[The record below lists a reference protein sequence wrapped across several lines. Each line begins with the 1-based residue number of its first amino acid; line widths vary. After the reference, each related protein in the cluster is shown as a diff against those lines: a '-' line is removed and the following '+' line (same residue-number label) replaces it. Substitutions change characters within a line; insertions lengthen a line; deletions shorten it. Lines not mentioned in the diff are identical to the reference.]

1 MGKRKNT
8 NTRRRRLAQARAK
21 GKQRQEDE
29 RKALA
34 QSGTLAGAV
43 AMTSEELMDAY
54 VEQTF
59 SKVPADVVVPEEE
72 VAPDDAIKSWYDWW

>member
-1 MGKRKNT
+1 
-8 NTRRRRLAQARAK
+8 
-21 GKQRQEDE
+21 
-29 RKALA
+29 
-34 QSGTLAGAV
+34 
-43 AMTSEELMDAY
+43 MTSEELMDAY